1 MPDHPQQIAETGLAS
16 LHPSRLEDWK
26 HLALATIGGWRKHDV
41 PTLSA
46 ALAYYTVL
54 SLAPLLILAV
64 AIGGLLFGE
73 QAARGQIVW
82 EIRDLVGR
90 QGAEAVQSMLQ
101 QAREPASGVFA
112 TIVGLITLVI
122 GASGVFAQLRDSLNL
137 IWEAPAQA
145 NGGIWA
151 AIKYRFFS
159 FAMVFGI
166 GFLLLVSLIISAAL
180 SAIEK
185 YWAHLLPTSPALL
198 QGFNFLLALTV
209 ETSLFALIYKVVPDV
224 RVAWRSV
231 WLGAAATGVLF
242 TAGKLLIGLYLG
254 KASVGSAYGAAGS
267 LVILLVWVYYSSQIF
282 FTGAVLTH
290 EMAEQQHETPEERLS
305 DARYRQAG

>member
-1 MPDHPQQIAETGLAS
+1 MPDLPPREAESGLAGV
-16 LHPSRLEDWK
+16 PSSAANWK
-26 HLALATIGGWRKHDV
+26 RLALATIGGWRKHDL

-64 AIGGLLFGE
+64 AIGGLLFGA

-82 EIRDLVGR
+82 EMRDLVGR

-101 QAREPASGVFA
+101 QARQPAAGIFA
-112 TIVGLITLVI
+112 TIVGLITLLI

-137 IWEAPAQA
+137 IWDAPAQTS
-145 NGGIWA
+145 GGIWV

-166 GFLLLVSLIISAAL
+166 GFLLLVSLVISAAL

-185 YWAHLLPTSPALL
+185 YWAHLLPATPALL
-198 QGFNFLLALTV
+198 QGFNFLLSLAV
-209 ETSLFALIYKVVPDV
+209 ETTLFALIYKIVPDV
-224 RVAWRSV
+224 RIAWRSV
-231 WLGAAATGVLF
+231 WLGAAVTGLLF

-290 EMAEQQHETPEERLS
+290 AMAEQQHATPAERAPN
-305 DARYRQAG
+305 ARYRQAG

>member
-1 MPDHPQQIAETGLAS
+1 MPDQPRVAETGLAS
-16 LHPSRLEDWK
+16 LHPSRVEDWK
-26 HLALATIGGWRKHDV
+26 HLALATLGGWRKHDL

-82 EIRDLVGR
+82 EIRDLVGK

-101 QAREPASGVFA
+101 QARHPATGLFA
-112 TIVGLITLVI
+112 TIIGLITLVV

-137 IWEAPAQA
+137 IWDAPAQA
-145 NGGIWA
+145 SGGIGA

-166 GFLLLVSLIISAAL
+166 GFLLLVSLIVSAAL

-185 YWAHLLPTSPALL
+185 YWAHLLPTPALL
-198 QGFNFLLALTV
+198 QGFNFLLSLAV
-209 ETSLFALIYKVVPDV
+209 ETTLFALIYKIVPDV

-231 WLGAAATGVLF
+231 WLGAACTGLLF
-242 TAGKLLIGLYLG
+242 TAGKLLIGVYLG

-290 EMAEQQHETPEERLS
+290 EMAAQQHETPEETAPN
-305 DARYRQAG
+305 ARYRQAG

>member
-1 MPDHPQQIAETGLAS
+1 MPNQPQAASEPPASAS
-16 LHPSRLEDWK
+16 LTPKGAPGWK
-26 HLALATIGGWRKHDV
+26 ALLSSTLTGWRQRDV

-54 SLAPLLILAV
+54 SLAPLLVLAV
-64 AIGGLLFGE
+64 AISGYFFGA
-73 QAARGQIVW
+73 QAARGEIVW
-82 EIRDLVGR
+82 EIQDLAGH

-101 QAREPASGVFA
+101 QAREPATGVVA
-112 TIVGLITLVI
+112 SVVGVLTLVL

-137 IWEAPAQA
+137 IWEAPAQTS
-145 NGGIWA
+145 GGIWV

-166 GFLLLVSLIISAAL
+166 GFLLLVSLLVSATL

-185 YWAHLLPTSPALL
+185 YGERIVPVTPALL
-198 QGFNFLLALTV
+198 EGFNFLLSLAVITV
-209 ETSLFALIYKVVPDV
+209 LFALIYKVVPDV

-231 WLGAAATGVLF
+231 WLGAAITGLLF
-242 TAGKLLIGLYLG
+242 TAGKFLIGLYLG

-290 EMAEQQHETPEERLS
+290 AMAEQQRETPVTRAP
-305 DARYRQAG
+305 DVR

>member
-1 MPDHPQQIAETGLAS
+1 MPDQLSQKAEPAAEAGV
-16 LHPSRLEDWK
+16 HPSGGKQWK
-26 HLALATIGGWRKHDV
+26 RMALATLAGWRKHDL

-101 QAREPASGVFA
+101 QARHPAAGLFA
-112 TIVGLITLVI
+112 TLMGLITLVI

-137 IWEAPAQA
+137 IWDAPQQTS
-145 NGGIWA
+145 GGIWV

-166 GFLLLVSLIISAAL
+166 GFLLLVSLVISAVLAG
-180 SAIEK
+180 IEK
-185 YWAHLLPTSPALL
+185 YWANLLPTTPALL
-198 QGFNFLLALTV
+198 QGFNFLLSLVV
-209 ETSLFALIYKVVPDV
+209 ETVLFALIYKIVPDV

-231 WLGAAATGVLF
+231 WLGAGVTGLLF
-242 TAGKLLIGLYLG
+242 TVGKFLIGLYLG

-290 EMAEQQHETPEERLS
+290 VMAEQQHETPN
-305 DARYRQAG
+305 ARG